1 MFTGSLVALITP
13 FKNGSVDEKGFE
25 KFVAW
30 QIKEG
35 TDGLVP
41 CGTTGESPTLSME
54 EHKRV
59 IDICIAAAKGTGVP
73 VIAGTGSNSTAEA
86 IDLTQHA
93 KKAGADAAMLVVPY
107 YNKPTQ
113 EGLFQHFKAVAE
125 AVDIPILLYNV
136 PPRTGGDM
144 QVETVMRLSQVKNII
159 GIKDASYDMAR
170 PTLTKLKAKK
180 GFIQLSGED
189 ASAVGFLAQ
198 GGDGCISVTANVA
211 PRLCGDMH
219 DAWKKRDLD
228 KVFEIQDRL
237 MPLHKAMFCETS
249 PGPVKYGAE
258 LIGQCERRD
267 APADG
272 ADHREQQEGR
282 ARGDGPCGPDQ
293 LGSSSQKRVIPSEA
307 RDLSRCRS
315 KVLAALGMTP
325 VAGRI
330 DVDTRRL
337 QLAKKPDLDRTVVAQ
352 NRKARHNYFIEETF
366 EAGLALTGTE
376 VKSLRGGRSTIAE
389 SYVTEEGGEAWLVNA
404 NIPNTPR
411 ATASITSRA
420 GRASCCCTASRSTS

>member
-1 MFTGSLVALITP
+1 MFAGSLVALITP

-41 CGTTGESPTLSME
+41 CGTTGESPTLSMT

-59 IDICIAAAKGTGVP
+59 IDICIAAAKGSGVP
-73 VIAGTGSNSTAEA
+73 VIAGTGSNSTDEA
-86 IDLTQHA
+86 IELTRHA

-113 EGLFQHFKAVAE
+113 EGLFQHFKTVAD

-144 QVETVMRLSQVKNII
+144 QVDTVIRLSQVKNII

-170 PTLTKLKAKK
+170 PTLTKLKARK

-189 ASAVGFLAQ
+189 ASAMGFMAQ

-228 KVFEIQDRL
+228 KVFELQDRL

-249 PGPVKYGAE
+249 PGPVKYAVE
-258 LIGQCERRD
+258 LIGQC
-267 APADG
+267 
-272 ADHREQQEGR
+272 
-282 ARGDGPCGPDQ
+282 
-293 LGSSSQKRVIPSEA
+293 GSE
-307 RDLSRCRS
+307 
-315 KVLAALGMTP
+315 M
-325 VAGRI
+325 
-330 DVDTRRL
+330 RL
-337 QLAKKPDLDRTVVAQ
+337 PMVP
-352 NRKARHNYFIEETF
+352 
-366 EAGLALTGTE
+366 
-376 VKSLRGGRSTIAE
+376 IAE
-389 SYVTEEGGEAWLVNA
+389 SSKKAVREAMVHAGLVN
-404 NIPNTPR
+404 
-411 ATASITSRA
+411 
-420 GRASCCCTASRSTS
+420 

>member
-1 MFTGSLVALITP
+1 MFAGSLVALITP

-25 KFVAW
+25 KFVGW

-41 CGTTGESPTLSME
+41 CGTTGESPTLSMD

-59 IDICIAAAKGTGVP
+59 IDICIATAKGTGVP

-86 IDLTQHA
+86 IELTQHA

-144 QVETVMRLSQVKNII
+144 QVETVVRLSQVKNII

-170 PTLTKLKAKK
+170 PTLTRLRARK
-180 GFIQLSGED
+180 GFCQLSGED

-211 PRLCGDMH
+211 PRLCADMH
-219 DAWKKRDLD
+219 DAWKARNLD

-249 PGPVKYGAE
+249 PGPVKFGAE
-258 LIGQCERRD
+258 LIGQCSAE
-267 APADG
+267 
-272 ADHREQQEGR
+272 
-282 ARGDGPCGPDQ
+282 
-293 LGSSSQKRVIPSEA
+293 
-307 RDLSRCRS
+307 
-315 KVLAALGMTP
+315 M
-325 VAGRI
+325 
-330 DVDTRRL
+330 RL
-337 QLAKKPDLDRTVVAQ
+337 PMVP
-352 NRKARHNYFIEETF
+352 
-366 EAGLALTGTE
+366 
-376 VKSLRGGRSTIAE
+376 IAE
-389 SYVTEEGGEAWLVNA
+389 SSKKAVREAMVH
-404 NIPNTPR
+404 
-411 ATASITSRA
+411 A
-420 GRASCCCTASRSTS
+420 GLIN